1 MLFTIEFFRFR
12 EEDDAHAT
20 LDRITLIGTDLEAVK
35 VKAKSLFETL
45 NMPQKPD
52 GLRILDRDGD
62 EVFSWTQV
70 PTMHQEGPDSV
81 EVRSRAGDA
90 RQFSPSAARN
100 CGPIREVLTRVLP
113 KKGIALEIGSGTGEH
128 VICFAKALPGL
139 VWLPSDPDSAS
150 RASIKAWSAAE
161 GLANVRAPVAID
173 VRGGVWGVEDDAPFD
188 AMISLNMV
196 HIAPW
201 EAALGLLAGAGRL
214 LRPDGVLF
222 FYGPFMLGGTHRAA
236 SNAAFDADLK
246 RRDPRWGVRDVD
258 DLVGEAATHGLEL
271 REVVEMPVNNL
282 SLVFVKAGPAVPA

>member
-1 MLFTIEFFRFR
+1 MKYSS
-12 EEDDAHAT
+12 
-20 LDRITLIGTDLEAVK
+20 G
-35 VKAKSLFETL
+35 
-45 NMPQKPD
+45 P
-52 GLRILDRDGD
+52 
-62 EVFSWTQV
+62 QV
-70 PTMHQEGPDSV
+70 PTMPKDGPNSV
-81 EVRSRAGDA
+81 ELRSRAGDA

-150 RASIKAWSAAE
+150 RASIKARSATE

-173 VRGGVWGVEDDAPFD
+173 VRGGVWGVENDAPFD

-201 EAALGLLAGAGRL
+201 GAALGLLAGAGRL

-222 FYGPFMLGGTHRAA
+222 FYGPFMLGGTHTAA

-246 RRDPRWGVRDVD
+246 RRDSRWGVRDVD

>member
-1 MLFTIEFFRFR
+1 MLFTIEFFRLR

-128 VICFAKALPGL
+128 VICFAKALPGSSGCRAI
-139 VWLPSDPDSAS
+139 PTRPRAPAS
-150 RASIKAWSAAE
+150 RRGVPPKGSPMCGRRSPSTCAAGCGAW
-161 GLANVRAPVAID
+161 RT
-173 VRGGVWGVEDDAPFD
+173 
-188 AMISLNMV
+188 
-196 HIAPW
+196 
-201 EAALGLLAGAGRL
+201 
-214 LRPDGVLF
+214 
-222 FYGPFMLGGTHRAA
+222 THHLTR
-236 SNAAFDADLK
+236 
-246 RRDPRWGVRDVD
+246 
-258 DLVGEAATHGLEL
+258 
-271 REVVEMPVNNL
+271 
-282 SLVFVKAGPAVPA
+282 

>member
-1 MLFTIEFFRFR
+1 
-12 EEDDAHAT
+12 
-20 LDRITLIGTDLEAVK
+20 
-35 VKAKSLFETL
+35 
-45 NMPQKPD
+45 MPK
-52 GLRILDRDGD
+52 
-62 EVFSWTQV
+62 
-70 PTMHQEGPDSV
+70 HGPDSV
-81 EVRSRAGDA
+81 EVRSRVGDA

-150 RASIKAWSAAE
+150 RASTE

-173 VRGGVWGVEDDAPFD
+173 VREGVWGVEDDAPFD

-214 LRPDGVLF
+214 LRPDGVLV
-222 FYGPFMLGGTHRAA
+222 FYGPFMLGGIHTAT

-246 RRDPRWGVRDVD
+246 RRDPRLGRARRRRPDRR
-258 DLVGEAATHGLEL
+258 GRTPGA
-271 REVVEMPVNNL
+271 
-282 SLVFVKAGPAVPA
+282 

>member
-1 MLFTIEFFRFR
+1 MKYSS
-12 EEDDAHAT
+12 
-20 LDRITLIGTDLEAVK
+20 G
-35 VKAKSLFETL
+35 
-45 NMPQKPD
+45 P
-52 GLRILDRDGD
+52 
-62 EVFSWTQV
+62 QV
-70 PTMHQEGPDSV
+70 PTMPKDGSDLV

-128 VICFAKALPGL
+128 VISFAKALPGL
-139 VWLPSDPDSAS
+139 DSAS
-150 RASIKAWSAAE
+150 RASIKAWSATE

-173 VRGGVWGVEDDAPFD
+173 VREGVWGVEDDAPFD

-214 LRPDGVLF
+214 LRPDGVLV
-222 FYGPFMLGGTHRAA
+222 FYGPFMLGGIHTSA

-258 DLVGEAATHGLEL
+258 ELVGEAAPHGLEL
-271 REVVEMPVNNL
+271 LELVEMPVNNL
-282 SLVFVKAGPAVPA
+282 SLVFVKVGPAVSA

>member
-1 MLFTIEFFRFR
+1 MKYSS
-12 EEDDAHAT
+12 
-20 LDRITLIGTDLEAVK
+20 G
-35 VKAKSLFETL
+35 
-45 NMPQKPD
+45 P
-52 GLRILDRDGD
+52 
-62 EVFSWTQV
+62 QV
-70 PTMHQEGPDSV
+70 PTMPKHRPDLV

-113 KKGIALEIGSGTGEH
+113 N
-128 VICFAKALPGL
+128 
-139 VWLPSDPDSAS
+139 
-150 RASIKAWSAAE
+150 KAWSATE

-214 LRPDGVLF
+214 LRPDGVLV
-222 FYGPFMLGGTHRAA
+222 FYGPFMLGGIHTAA

-258 DLVGEAATHGLEL
+258 DLVGAAAPHGLEL
-271 REVVEMPVNNL
+271 LELVEMPVHNL
-282 SLVFVKAGPAVPA
+282 SLVFVKVGPAVPA